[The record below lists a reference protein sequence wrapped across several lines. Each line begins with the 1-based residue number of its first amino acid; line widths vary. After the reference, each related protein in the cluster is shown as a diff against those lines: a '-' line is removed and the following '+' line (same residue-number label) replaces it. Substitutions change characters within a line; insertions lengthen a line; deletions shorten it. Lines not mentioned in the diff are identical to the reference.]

1 MVSAG
6 YSSRIA
12 STRLPA
18 SVSEVETTSSPSR
31 LRKAVKKSFFSRM
44 KGDMAA
50 RAISASISE
59 RAALSAPLMSSK
71 VKRLGAAGDSDVTGR
86 PPK

>member
-31 LRKAVKKSFFSRM
+31 FRKAVKKSFFSRM

-50 RAISASISE
+50 RAIRASISD
-59 RAALSAPLMSSK
+59 RAALSAPLMSSS
-71 VKRLGAAGDSDVTGR
+71 VKRLGVGRVSDVTGG
-86 PPK
+86 PPR